1 MTRRSALLR
10 RLRRRFQLSLVA
22 IPAAYLAAAVV
33 LGDLAPAI
41 DRNGDPP
48 VGLDVAA
55 GSAHEILGATAT
67 GMIAFAGFVVASV
80 LVVVQFAA
88 GQYTPRLILWFRRD
102 PVVKHAIGSFLAAFL
117 FSLVALR
124 ELPPATSSA
133 SPGLTVGLA
142 LTLLVGAT
150 LFFLVL
156 LQRVMDSLRPRTL
169 YAHVAR
175 EGIRAARAI
184 YPARLEHGAVELG
197 DDRAW
202 AAPAPREVRLEH
214 HPGVLGSF
222 AHDALL
228 AAAIAGDA
236 TIELVPGLGEFI
248 APGQVLL
255 RVHGDVAIDDA
266 TLRRAVEIADE
277 RSIDQDPAF
286 AMRIIVDTAIRA
298 LSPAVN
304 DPTTGVQALDV
315 LEILIR
321 ELAGSRSRGV
331 GRPRPGRRRPPG
343 LALAELAGRA
353 RPGLRRDPLLRGILA
368 ADRPAAPR
376 GARGRAREHAGTAAS
391 RPRRPSRPAG
401 RRRGGRASARLA
413 RARHG
418 AALRSA
424 GAGSDALTDRAAP
437 AQRW

>member
-22 IPAAYLAAAVV
+22 IPAVYLAAAVV
-33 LGDLAPAI
+33 LGDLVPAI
-41 DRNGDPP
+41 DRNGDSP

-55 GSAHEILGATAT
+55 GSARDILGATAT
-67 GMIAFAGFVVASV
+67 GMIAFTGFVVASV

-124 ELPPATSSA
+124 ELPAVTSNA
-133 SPGLTVGLA
+133 SPDLTVGLA

-150 LFFLVL
+150 VFFLVL

-169 YAHVAR
+169 YARVAR

-202 AAPAPREVRLEH
+202 VAPTPREVRLEH
-214 HPGVLGSF
+214 HPGVLSSF

-236 TIELVPGLGEFI
+236 TIELVPGAGEFI
-248 APGQVLL
+248 VPGQVLL
-255 RVHGDVAIDDA
+255 RVHGDVAVDDA
-266 TLRRAVEIADE
+266 TLRRAVDIADE
-277 RSIDQDPAF
+277 RTIDQDPAF
-286 AMRIIVDTAIRA
+286 ALRIIVDTAIRA

-304 DPTTGVQALDV
+304 DPTTAVQALDV
-315 LEILIR
+315 LEVLIR
-321 ELAGSRSRGV
+321 ELATRDLEASVARGPDGVVRLAWRSPSWPDALDLAFDEIRFYGASSLQIA
-331 GRPRPGRRRPPG
+331 RRLRAVLEDARASTPELRHPALDDHLGWLDAAVAAAHPPG
-343 LALAELAGRA
+343 SPELAM
-353 RPGLRRDPLLRGILA
+353 
-368 ADRPAAPR
+368 
-376 GARGRAREHAGTAAS
+376 
-391 RPRRPSRPAG
+391 
-401 RRRGGRASARLA
+401 
-413 RARHG
+413 
-418 AALRSA
+418 
-424 GAGSDALTDRAAP
+424 
-437 AQRW
+437 AQRSDRLGLGLTR